1 MTIIDKA
8 RSSPALAGLVDL
20 RDDQLREV
28 RHVRRRGRL
37 REYGVVAVLVG
48 LLAVAFCLSLSLGD
62 LWIPLPDVA
71 RVTLG
76 LSADPPAPF
85 IVGELRYPRAVM
97 AVMVGLAFG
106 MAGTILQQLVRNPL
120 ASPDI
125 IGVTYGASATAV
137 VAILVFGASGYVLSF
152 WALLGGLGAAALVY
166 GLAWRQGVTGY
177 RMVLIGIGVGAV
189 GESLTAYFLTR
200 AKLYEATVA
209 LRWLTGSLSDASESR
224 MHVLGWCL
232 VVFIP
237 VALLLS
243 RWIRPLQLGDE
254 SARELGLRV
263 ETSRLSLVVA
273 SVLLASVATAAA
285 GPVAFVA
292 LMAGPVAGLLTGK
305 SGGGLISSGLV
316 GALLVV
322 VSDMVGQHLFPQSL
336 PVGVIT
342 GIIGAPYLIWLLIRM
357 NRIGGAN

>member
-1 MTIIDKA
+1 MTTTDRA
-8 RSSPALAGLVDL
+8 RTTAALGGLVEL

-28 RHVRRRGRL
+28 RLVRRRGRL
-37 REYGVVAVLVG
+37 REYGIVGVLLV
-48 LLAVAFCLSLSLGD
+48 LLAAAFCLSLSLGD

-71 RVTLG
+71 RMALG
-76 LSADPPAPF
+76 LSADAPAPF
-85 IVGELRYPRAVM
+85 IVGELRFPRAAM

-125 IGVTYGASATAV
+125 IGVTYGASASAV
-137 VAILVFGASGYVLSF
+137 VAILVFGASGYVLSV
-152 WALLGGLGAAALVY
+152 WALVGGLGAAALVY
-166 GLAWRQGVTGY
+166 GLSWSQGVTGY
-177 RMVLIGIGVGAV
+177 RMILIGIGVAAV
-189 GESLTAYFLTR
+189 GDSLTAYFLTR
-200 AKLYEATVA
+200 AKLYEASVA
-209 LRWLTGSLSDASESR
+209 LRWLTGSLSDASESQV
-224 MHVLGWCL
+224 HVLGWCL
-232 VVFIP
+232 VVLVP
-237 VALLLS
+237 VTLLLS

-285 GPVAFVA
+285 GPIAFVA

-322 VSDMVGQHLFPQSL
+322 VSDMVGQHLLSQSL